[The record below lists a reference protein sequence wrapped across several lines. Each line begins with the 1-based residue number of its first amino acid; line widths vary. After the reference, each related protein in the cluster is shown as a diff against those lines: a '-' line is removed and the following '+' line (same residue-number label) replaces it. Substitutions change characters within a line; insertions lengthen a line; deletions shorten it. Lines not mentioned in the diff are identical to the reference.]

1 MRYLKR
7 VRNLK
12 RIPKLLHSGNFP
24 ELMFHLLRL
33 VSTFSSSL
41 NRFISW
47 STKTVTSLSLSLSL
61 SLFRVTFFQR
71 KSAESYSREQLTT
84 S

>member
-61 SLFRVTFFQR
+61 FRVTFFQR
-71 KSAESYSREQLTT
+71 KSAESYSREQLPT